1 MKNLFFIGGPMGVG
15 KSAVSR
21 ELQRV
26 LPDCAL
32 LDGDNLWDM
41 RPFVVN
47 EDTKACVLANIIACL
62 NNFLAC
68 PQFKNIIFCW
78 VMHEQSIIDGIVSQ
92 LDLNGARLISLSLI
106 CKKRTLLKRLSRDI
120 RRGARKEDV
129 KERAINYL
137 PLYAGLSTAKVET
150 DGLTPAEIAQIISD
164 LC

>member
-78 VMHEQSIIDGIVSQ
+78 VMHE
-92 LDLNGARLISLSLI
+92 
-106 CKKRTLLKRLSRDI
+106 
-120 RRGARKEDV
+120 
-129 KERAINYL
+129 
-137 PLYAGLSTAKVET
+137 
-150 DGLTPAEIAQIISD
+150 
-164 LC
+164 

>member
-1 MKNLFFIGGPMGVG
+1 ML
-15 KSAVSR
+15 
-21 ELQRV
+21 
-26 LPDCAL
+26 
-32 LDGDNLWDM
+32 
-41 RPFVVN
+41 N
-47 EDTKACVLANIIACL
+47 ET
-62 NNFLAC
+62 
-68 PQFKNIIFCW
+68 FKNIIFCW

-164 LC
+164 L